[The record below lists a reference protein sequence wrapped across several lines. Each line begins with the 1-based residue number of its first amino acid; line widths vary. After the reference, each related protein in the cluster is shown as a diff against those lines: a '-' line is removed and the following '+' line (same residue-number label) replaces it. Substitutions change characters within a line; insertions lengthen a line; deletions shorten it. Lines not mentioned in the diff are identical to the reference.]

1 MENLLVLL
9 DKIQQVSPL
18 PIFSKDVIVVQNAGM
33 QHWLNMSLAK
43 QRGISMN
50 IDYALP
56 SQFLWKLV
64 RSIASEEDVPDQS
77 PFSREVLA
85 WRIFTLFAQPE
96 VMNDADFDTATQ
108 YWRSHTPPSN
118 NQPSNNQPSNNQVNA
133 SSTTD
138 VEQGVDL
145 PPEFADKI
153 TNTEQL
159 KRYQLACQMA
169 DLFEQYLI
177 FRPTW
182 IDAWENGNF
191 TAGFVQGEQSDAAE
205 IAQWQG
211 KLWHL
216 LTREQS
222 YNPIT
227 LIEQAITQLNAGCF
241 DQQLLKNSLPKRIS
255 FFGINIMAPMWLSF
269 VNELSEYIDV
279 HFFHLNPCYAY
290 WGDVITEKQAI
301 KSIQQWVEGYDDITQ
316 SVGNPLLANLGQQG
330 REFMALLHGYS
341 TINIDAFEDIHD
353 ELTNESNDTSDNTLS
368 NNTPTQASVL
378 QQVQHDILTLT
389 DARNAPVEQ
398 RDNSIVFTS
407 CHSAL
412 REVQGLHDWLLHQFN
427 NDSTLT
433 PKDVLVMC
441 PQVEEYAPYVNAVFA
456 RGWQDFDDK
465 VPPLPCSIADR
476 VSKDSEPIV
485 AAFSDLLTLPDSRFQ
500 LSQLLSL
507 LRIPAMQTKFDLSIE
522 DIDKISVWLDHA
534 SVHWGLDEEHK
545 QHTLKTH
552 AVSNNFTWQQ
562 GLSRLLRGFAFGD
575 VETIYDEQLLLPTVE
590 GNDAELLGQLMLILE
605 QLQQFSFSLTKER
618 TAAEWQT
625 FLTTLINELFDTS
638 NDDGFTIVTD
648 AIESLIEYCLHAK
661 FEEKIDLLIVRDFLN
676 QHFSQPDPGKQFIVG
691 QVTFCSMLPMRSI
704 PFKVI
709 AILGL
714 NDGLFPR
721 QRQPLSFDLMSITPA
736 MLGDRSRRGDDRYL
750 FLEAIISARQSL
762 YLSYQ
767 GKNIKNN
774 APKQASLVLKELM
787 EYLTLGYGWALS
799 EEGIDEE
806 SLDEEGIDEEQTAEV
821 NHNTSPNGKLRHLPM
836 QPFSHKNY
844 QGLLK
849 SFDNHWLNLARLSS
863 KENTAQGDNL
873 SSGIGIPLPESDLIE
888 YSAADACY
896 VMHVELSELIS
907 FFQHPSKYFA
917 KKQLNLN
924 FDNYSL
930 ELNDV
935 EPFEFDRLQSYLL
948 REQLIKAQLTDNQ
961 STIVATEQAVQQCL
975 KAAALSGKF
984 PEAATRDI
992 AFESWKLDSEN
1003 FSQTITEHNG
1013 KIKQTEDCAITFN
1026 LDAQTSQLL
1035 IQKLTGNSSSV
1046 GVNVKIS
1053 TKLPISDDKLVFYRS
1068 SSPKFKDFITLYFH
1082 QCVLA
1087 IAQEQLAEK
1096 ASLIEGVTATHGFYF
1111 DTKSQKVTQFKYG
1124 EIADPKAQLLK
1135 FIQQYIVG
1143 LQQPL
1148 LVNGEIAE
1156 KTFKAKVFEQT
1167 QFELY
1172 WSDPNSIMS
1181 LGDDPY
1187 IHYFWPQCPSYEE
1200 VQPNIEYLYFDAFNA
1215 REQIK

>member
-1 MENLLVLL
+1 MIYLYPANKMENLLVLL

-18 PIFSKDVIVVQNAGM
+18 PIFSKDVVIVQNAGM
-33 QHWLNMSLAK
+33 QHWLNMSLAN

-64 RSIASEEDVPDQS
+64 RTIASEEYVPDQS

-85 WRIFTLFAQPE
+85 WRIFTLFAKSE
-96 VMNDADFDTATQ
+96 VINDSDFETATNYWCTKNDAAQDGYESLENVKT
-108 YWRSHTPPSN
+108 YRKE
-118 NQPSNNQPSNNQVNA
+118 
-133 SSTTD
+133 ST
-138 VEQGVDL
+138 
-145 PPEFADKI
+145 
-153 TNTEQL
+153 NHEQL

-182 IDAWENGNF
+182 INDWENGNF
-191 TAGFVQGEQSDAAE
+191 TAGLKETDAID
-205 IAQWQG
+205 IAKWQG
-211 KLWHL
+211 KLWYL

-227 LIEQAITQLNAGCF
+227 LIEQAISQ
-241 DQQLLKNSLPKRIS
+241 LKNKQLTLPKRIS

-269 VNELSEYIDV
+269 VNELSEYVDV

-301 KSIQQWVEGYDDITQ
+301 KSIQKWVDGYDDIAQ

-341 TINIDAFEDIHD
+341 TINIDVFDLAFG
-353 ELTNESNDTSDNTLS
+353 ESYNQGND
-368 NNTPTQASVL
+368 QANQLSVL
-378 QQVQHDILTLT
+378 QQVQHDILTLS
-389 DARNAPVEQ
+389 DARTSPHTKIDE
-398 RDNSIVFTS
+398 SIVITS

-427 NDSTLT
+427 NDSELT
-433 PKDVLVMC
+433 PKDILVMC

-476 VSKDSEPIV
+476 ISKESEPVV
-485 AAFSDLLTLPDSRFQ
+485 AAFADLLTLPDSRFQ
-500 LSQLLSL
+500 VSQLTSF

-522 DIDKISVWLDHA
+522 DIDKVSVWLDHA
-534 SVHWGLDEEHK
+534 SIHWGLDKQHK
-545 QHTLKTH
+545 QQTLKTDN
-552 AVSNNFTWQQ
+552 VSDNFTWQQ
-562 GLSRLLRGFAFGD
+562 GLSRLLRGFAYGD
-575 VETIYDEQLLLPTVE
+575 YEAIYDNQLLLPTVE
-590 GNDAELLGQLMLILE
+590 GSDGELLGKVMLILE
-605 QLQQFSFSLTKER
+605 QLQLFALNLTKQR
-618 TAAEWQT
+618 TAAQWQL
-625 FLTTLINELFDTS
+625 FLNELIDTLFDTT
-638 NDDGFTIVTD
+638 NDDGFTIVTQ

-661 FEEKIDLLIVRDFLN
+661 FEDKIDLLIIRDFLN
-676 QHFSQPDPGKQFIVG
+676 QHFSQPDPGRQFIVG

-750 FLEAIISARQSL
+750 FLEAIISARKAL

-787 EYLTLGYGWALS
+787 EYLTLAYGWSFS
-799 EEGIDEE
+799 EENSSDD
-806 SLDEEGIDEEQTAEV
+806 LV
-821 NHNTSPNGKLRHLPM
+821 NNNANNQLRHLPL
-836 QPFSHKNY
+836 QPFSIKNY
-844 QGLLK
+844 NGRSK
-849 SFDNHWLNLARLSS
+849 SFDNHWLNLARQSS
-863 KENTAQGDNL
+863 RHSSEVNNSNNTAD
-873 SSGIGIPLPESDLIE
+873 SFKVPLPDLIA
-888 YSAADACY
+888 YDAAESCY
-896 VMHVELSELIS
+896 VMNLPLAQLIA

-924 FDNYSL
+924 FDLYSL
-930 ELNDV
+930 ELGDV

-948 REQLIKAQLTDNQ
+948 REQLIKAQLFKEKMSKEILPSDEAT
-961 STIVATEQAVQQCL
+961 STESTESTELAVQQCIT
-975 KAAALSGKF
+975 AAKLSGKF
-984 PEAATRDI
+984 PEAITRDKT
-992 AFESWKLDSEN
+992 FESWTLDSES
-1003 FSQTITEHNG
+1003 FSQTIQEHN
-1013 KIKQTEDCAITFN
+1013 AIVQHEEECTVTIVLN
-1026 LDAQTSQLL
+1026 SELSTLL
-1035 IQKLTGNSSSV
+1035 IDAHKANNKNDSTIQKSSHASAHTTAQCNDVSSV
-1046 GVNVKIS
+1046 KVKIS
-1053 TKLPISDDKLVFYRS
+1053 TKLPISHNKLAFHRS

-1082 QCVLA
+1082 QCLLS
-1087 IAQEQLAEK
+1087 IIKGDEQHKISDEL
-1096 ASLIEGVTATHGFYF
+1096 ASLQAISATHGFYF
-1111 DTKSQKVTQFKYG
+1111 DTKSQKVTQFKY
-1124 EIADPKAQLLK
+1124 ENVLEPSNTLHT
-1135 FIQQYIVG
+1135 FISQYIAG

-1148 LVNGEIAE
+1148 LVNGELAE
-1156 KTFKAKVFEQT
+1156 KAFKAKIFEQE

-1172 WSDPNSIMS
+1172 WDDPNAMMSI
-1181 LGDDPY
+1181 GNDAY
-1187 IHYFWPQCPSYEE
+1187 VHYFWPQCPNYEE
-1200 VQPNIEYLYFDAFNA
+1200 VQTPLEHLYAEFFNA